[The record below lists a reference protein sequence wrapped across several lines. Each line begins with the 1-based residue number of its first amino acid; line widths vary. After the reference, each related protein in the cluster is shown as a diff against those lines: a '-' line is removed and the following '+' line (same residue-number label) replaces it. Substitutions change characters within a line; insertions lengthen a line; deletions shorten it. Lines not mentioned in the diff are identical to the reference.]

1 MPSNGIW
8 VGVMKERVLI
18 AEDDDISFSILQRI
32 LENESYEVIR
42 ARNGYEAIN
51 LLKPNHFPIMLLDLN
66 MPEISGYQV
75 LEETRRMETPPV
87 VIIQTSDN
95 DIQSIIRNMRAGAFD
110 YILKPVNPEELVFK
124 AGRAMEVFH
133 IRALQNHLHTDSIEE
148 SARKADAHAAPQK
161 LSLKNLH
168 RYTKTLFESLQTNFN
183 QGAGIGMLISLVSLL
198 MMQAKKEG
206 SNYVVPAETM
216 DLILQN
222 ASMAEKALNRINE
235 LHFLQDRDL
244 EVVPFSREQVH
255 KMLQEI
261 IASVE
266 PFGKIKNH
274 RIHLADND
282 VFFDKGELR
291 LNRSLFSQ
299 ALQEILINAF
309 KFSLEN
315 TDVYVIYGA
324 MDKILSLSILNSP
337 HSKDLRQSGFVND
350 LNQIIF
356 EPFFRE
362 EKAVDERFAT
372 LDYGLGLTYAK
383 VIIERHG
390 GTISASSV
398 QDDRISPEQLVS
410 IDIELPLIASEERD
424 DSVMRF

>member
-1 MPSNGIW
+1 
-8 VGVMKERVLI
+8 
-18 AEDDDISFSILQRI
+18 
-32 LENESYEVIR
+32 
-42 ARNGYEAIN
+42 
-51 LLKPNHFPIMLLDLN
+51 
-66 MPEISGYQV
+66 
-75 LEETRRMETPPV
+75 
-87 VIIQTSDN
+87 
-95 DIQSIIRNMRAGAFD
+95 
-110 YILKPVNPEELVFK
+110 VNPEELVFK

-168 RYTKTLFESLQTNFN
+168 RYTKTLLESLQTNFN

>member
-1 MPSNGIW
+1 M
-8 VGVMKERVLI
+8 EQRVLI

-42 ARNGYEAIN
+42 ARDGYEAIN
-51 LLKPNHFPIMLLDLN
+51 LLKSNRFPVMLLDLN

-75 LEETRRMETPPV
+75 LEETRRMETQPV

-95 DIQSIIRNMRAGAFD
+95 EIQSIVRNMRAGAFD
-110 YILKPVNPEELVFK
+110 YILKPVNAEELVFK
-124 AGRAMEVFH
+124 AGRAMEVF
-133 IRALQNHLHTDSIEE
+133 RVRDLQNHLHTDSLEE
-148 SARKADAHAAPQK
+148 SARRADANAAPEK

-206 SNYVVPAETM
+206 SNYLVPAETM
-216 DLILQN
+216 ELIFQN

-235 LHFLQDRDL
+235 LHFLQDRNL
-244 EVVPFSREQVH
+244 EVAPFSREQFH
-255 KMLQEI
+255 KMLQDV

-266 PFGKIKNH
+266 PFAKIKNH
-274 RIHLADND
+274 RIQLADQD
-282 VFFDKGELR
+282 VFFDKAELR

-299 ALQEILINAF
+299 AVQEILINAF

-337 HSKDLRQSGFVND
+337 HSEELRQSGFVND

-383 VIIERHG
+383 VIMERHG
-390 GTISASSV
+390 GIISASSV
-398 QDDRISPEQLVS
+398 QDDRLSPEQLVS
-410 IDIELPLIASEERD
+410 IDIELPLIASEETN